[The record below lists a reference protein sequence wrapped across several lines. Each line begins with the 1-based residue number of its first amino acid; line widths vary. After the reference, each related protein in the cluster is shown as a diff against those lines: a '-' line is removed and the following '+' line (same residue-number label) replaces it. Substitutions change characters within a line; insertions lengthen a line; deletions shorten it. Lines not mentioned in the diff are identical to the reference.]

1 MSDRRPPQQ
10 PTSSTRYGA
19 RPTGYR
25 SSGAQSS
32 GYRSSGARPTGSR
45 PAGYGAS
52 GSRPSGARPAGGSR
66 RTPPRRGKR
75 PNGRFYVFLGIL
87 LVVIVAVVLLIWQPW
102 ASGDDP
108 SVSAF
113 VAPTPVVAGATAA
126 PAMAPSV
133 PDAQQA
139 QGDDAQAQTAS
150 PLSELLG
157 SEDTNITGLTEDQ
170 MVDVTDLSINTGLS
184 PEWMNILLLGVDQR
198 VQGESCRSDTMI
210 ICSINTE
217 TSEVKLTSLMRDMA
231 VEFDDLGANNGTYR
245 LNAANYFGGPELT
258 MKTIN
263 ELLGLNI
270 EKYVIVNFTGFTQ
283 ICEALGGIEMD
294 ITEAEKE
301 QINLNVWSQLQIAY
315 ENGWDES
322 NLTDANGYL
331 GPNDY
336 GENIHLNGRQ
346 ALAYARIRKIDSDW
360 ERTNRQRKVLV
371 AMMDK
376 MRGTNMLQ
384 LLQLGGSLMQYVE
397 TNMTLEEII
406 SIADK
411 VLNSGL
417 EGAET
422 MAVPVTD
429 TYVQETRN
437 NQSMF
442 YDVDWTTNAR
452 EVQNFIYY

>member
-1 MSDRRPPQQ
+1 MSDRRPPQR

-139 QGDDAQAQTAS
+139 QGNDAQAQTAS

>member
-87 LVVIVAVVLLIWQPW
+87 LLVIVAVVLLIWRPW

-126 PAMAPSV
+126 PSMAPSV

-139 QGDDAQAQTAS
+139 QGDNAQAQTAS

-270 EKYVIVNFTGFTQ
+270 EKYVMVNFTGFTQ

>member
-139 QGDDAQAQTAS
+139 QGNDAQAQTAS

-217 TSEVKLTSLMRDMA
+217 TSEVKLISLMRDMA